1 MSSLLSTTW
10 TVLAPALDPVPEPA
24 DVKPGWVALIVVV
37 ALVSVTVLLW
47 FSLRKQ
53 LRKVNVA
60 DDSVEPAEPGAAP
73 GDAPSDDERGGSH
86 PA

>member
-10 TVLAPALDPVPEPA
+10 SVLAPLLDPVPEPA
-24 DVKPGWVALIVVV
+24 DVTPGWWALVVVV
-37 ALVSVTVLLW
+37 ALVAVTVLLW

-53 LRKVNVA
+53 LRKVDV
-60 DDSVEPAEPGAAP
+60 DDGSAEA
-73 GDAPSDDERGGSH
+73 DAPVEDDRDRSD

>member
-10 TVLAPALDPVPEPA
+10 SVLAPLLDPVPEPA

-53 LRKVNVA
+53 LRKVNV
-60 DDSVEPAEPGAAP
+60 DDGSSES
-73 GDAPSDDERGGSH
+73 DAPVEGDRGGSD